1 MAGRGSAFQG
11 IARQGFTGEGQ
22 PSPVRL
28 YLRGQARTGEAG
40 LGIARHRKVFT
51 VMRQHYQEN
60 FKMRGLSG
68 YGLAWRGVAW
78 HGMVGQGSARFSR

>member
-28 YLRGQARTGEAG
+28 YLRGQARTGDAG

-51 VMRQHYQEN
+51 VRNIPYQEYFDN
-60 FKMRGLSG
+60 
-68 YGLAWRGVAW
+68 VVW
-78 HGMVGQGSARFSR
+78 HGGGVRGSAWL